1 MVGFL
6 AEMAASPEP
15 EWPMMQMSSLK
26 SMEYISESWP
36 MPAMVFKMAMAMAT
50 LMSPSTAQATPSLMS
65 MEKAGMSMESST
77 PALPWAKPS

>member
-1 MVGFL
+1 MVGFW

-15 EWPMMQMSSLK
+15 EWPMMQMSWSK
-26 SMEYISESWP
+26 SMEYISDSWP
-36 MPAMVFKMAMAMAT
+36 VPAMVFKMDMAMAT

-77 PALPWAKPS
+77 PALPWA

>member
-1 MVGFL
+1 
-6 AEMAASPEP
+6 
-15 EWPMMQMSSLK
+15 MMQMSSLK

-36 MPAMVFKMAMAMAT
+36 VPAMVFKMAMAMAT